1 MEVLGLDSIRK
12 NKIIIATS
20 IVILIVILFCLILSN
35 SSINGALSFHYVY
48 NQKTGESLSLGMSIF
63 LYVLFFWFI
72 GLVPFSSVFLFSL
85 IIYCFLHRK
94 DKRLFER
101 KYHPSYENELYFGA
115 KVAFIS
121 TYTAIFILMVLQI
134 SNLVTIQ
141 VF

>member
-1 MEVLGLDSIRK
+1 MDSMRK

-20 IVILIVILFCLILSN
+20 IILLVFTIFCLVLSN

-48 NQKTGESLSLGMSIF
+48 NQNTGEPLSLGMSIF
-63 LYVLFFWFI
+63 LYLLFFWFV

-85 IIYCFLHRK
+85 IVYFFLHRK
-94 DKRLFER
+94 DKRLLER
-101 KYHPSYENELYFGA
+101 RYHPPYEDEMYFGG
-115 KVAFIS
+115 KIAFIS

-134 SNLVTIQ
+134 SNLVVIR